1 MFILD
6 SHCDTPSQIMR
17 LRDLSK
23 DNSGAHV
30 DFPKL
35 RRGGVSSVFFALYT
49 SGTMTP
55 DSATRYALEM
65 LSGVYDQVE
74 ACPDKVALAFT
85 SEDITRIA
93 ASGRTAVC
101 IGMEN
106 GLPIQRSLPLLR
118 MFYRTGVRYLTL
130 THNTDNDI
138 CDSASGGRRWGGLS
152 PFGREGVAEMNRLG
166 MIVDLAHAS
175 DETFYDCVRL
185 SKAPVVSTHSCCRAL
200 AGHRRNM
207 SDDMLRA
214 LASTGGVIQ
223 INFYPVFLSDSFAHL
238 LDKSGLDT
246 KADEIEEKFIKD
258 PSDEGKRL
266 EWSRIL
272 KELSRLPR
280 PSVEDVVDHID
291 HAVKVAGIDHVG
303 VGSDFDG
310 INVTP
315 SGLDDISMIGNV
327 FDCMARRGY
336 SDSEIAKVAGE
347 NFLRVMK
354 TAESIADKS
363 NLLTIKRL

>member
-1 MFILD
+1 
-6 SHCDTPSQIMR
+6 
-17 LRDLSK
+17 
-23 DNSGAHV
+23 
-30 DFPKL
+30 
-35 RRGGVSSVFFALYT
+35 
-49 SGTMTP
+49 
-55 DSATRYALEM
+55 
-65 LSGVYDQVE
+65 
-74 ACPDKVALAFT
+74 
-85 SEDITRIA
+85 
-93 ASGRTAVC
+93 
-101 IGMEN
+101 
-106 GLPIQRSLPLLR
+106 
-118 MFYRTGVRYLTL
+118 
-130 THNTDNDI
+130 
-138 CDSASGGRRWGGLS
+138 
-152 PFGREGVAEMNRLG
+152 
-166 MIVDLAHAS
+166 
-175 DETFYDCVRL
+175 
-185 SKAPVVSTHSCCRAL
+185 
-200 AGHRRNM
+200 M

-327 FDCMARRGY
+327 FDCMARRGN